1 MRVPSSKIHNH
12 YANIRGLKIPPIP
25 RCIWHSTPAIK
36 SNNGQHN
43 GLRKELEA
51 SFKGSSLPWDW
62 YIYLHFNHTYQPNV
76 GEYSLHGSCGLFLSL
91 WIEPSFWA
99 TWKTK
104 EKIQIQ
110 ISVSTFSIF
119 CLALKLSFMEQIVP
133 NVRIEFRIDM
143 VPGSPTTIFYR
154 LVYQPPIFYISR
166 DLSSSKMK
174 HNLVKRSRSFWFRL
188 FACSR
193 GI

>member
-12 YANIRGLKIPPIP
+12 YANIRGSKIPPIP

-62 YIYLHFNHTYQPNV
+62 YIYLPFNHKYQPNV
-76 GEYSLHGSCGLFLSL
+76 GEYSLHGSCGLFFVAVNWTIILGHL
-91 WIEPSFWA
+91 EDKIENTNSD
-99 TWKTK
+99 
-104 EKIQIQ
+104 
-110 ISVSTFSIF
+110 F
-119 CLALKLSFMEQIVP
+119 CINLFDFLPGSQTELDMGESWFQKNTLEQIVP

-143 VPGSPTTIFYR
+143 VPGSPTTIFYG
-154 LVYQPPIFYISR
+154 LVYQPPIF
-166 DLSSSKMK
+166 
-174 HNLVKRSRSFWFRL
+174 
-188 FACSR
+188 
-193 GI
+193 